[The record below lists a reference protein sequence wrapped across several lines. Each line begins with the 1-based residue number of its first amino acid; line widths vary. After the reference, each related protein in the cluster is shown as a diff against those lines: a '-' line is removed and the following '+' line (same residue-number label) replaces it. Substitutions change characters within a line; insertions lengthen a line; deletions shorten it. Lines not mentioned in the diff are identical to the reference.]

1 MKNGRNKLRQV
12 PWTGVI
18 SACTV
23 LAGAIA
29 SAEPYRDGDTVVFF
43 GDSITHGGF
52 YHTYVAAYYRT
63 RFPDR
68 TIRFVNSGI
77 GGDSAAG
84 AMRRISEDVTE
95 YAPTHVVFHFG
106 MNDIGRE
113 FYRATSDTA
122 SLMAREAAQ
131 AAYRENFTKL
141 VSAVRRENAGAAF
154 TYMTPSPYDDRM
166 IDDHAAESLEG
177 CNAGLSL
184 MAGFVLSAAKKDKV
198 FAVNVYSPL
207 ENCLVNTRKKI
218 PSFRLTALDR
228 VHPGIV
234 GHSLMAWEFLNAQRV
249 PALVSAVS
257 VDAGSGGVSA
267 VNADVGDVKVSAEG
281 LSFSVLAK
289 ALPFPVP
296 ALAKGFLSECEV
308 EAKLN
313 DERLRVTGL
322 DDGTDY
328 RLTIDGEDV
337 GTWRGAQLAMG
348 IGLGFNERTPQYRQA
363 QRVLRELEKLAGRE
377 RVLRNHH
384 SARWY
389 FGARGAPVDDME
401 AFGAWM
407 KDFKGDAWSGYFGKF
422 VPGYLSYWPNCRAER
437 EKLWEDQQK
446 AMELAKPCVRR
457 YVLSPVCPLTT
468 DARRLEARKAFS
480 ALKFGIF
487 IHWGIYAS
495 FAQGEWYLE
504 HAGLNEPEYAKAA
517 RSFNPQKFDARIW
530 VKAFKAAG
538 AKYVVF
544 TTRHHDGFS
553 MFDTKAT
560 DYDIVDATPFGQD
573 VVKELADACRKEGLK
588 LGFYYSLMDWHR
600 PDYPTGREKQARASV
615 AKGQEDYNS
624 YFAFM
629 KAQLT
634 ELLTNYGEILC
645 IWLDGEWDHD
655 PDDSNSKGF
664 VVPTLDWRFG
674 ELYEHI
680 HRLQPGC
687 LILNNHHHAMREGED
702 IQGFE
707 RDAPGENK
715 AGLSPGQKVQHEF
728 PLETCDT
735 MSDGA
740 WGYQVGV
747 TAYKSVEELR
757 DLLRYANEKG
767 ANLLLNIGPRPD
779 GRLPEQA
786 LERLGGMRK

>member
-1 MKNGRNKLRQV
+1 MKIEKRGIALLS
-12 PWTGVI
+12 GVVCLGTAL
-18 SACTV
+18 STAMV
-23 LAGAIA
+23 R
-29 SAEPYRDGDTVVFF
+29 AEPYRDGDTVVFL
-43 GDSITHGGF
+43 GDSITHGGS
-52 YHTYVAAYYRT
+52 YHTYVTAYYRT
-63 RFPDR
+63 RFPGR

-77 GGDSAAG
+77 GGDSASG
-84 AMRRISEDVTE
+84 AMRRIAEDVTE

-106 MNDIGRE
+106 MNDIGRDSYGAMSDAASLKARE
-113 FYRATSDTA
+113 SAQASYRA
-122 SLMAREAAQ
+122 
-131 AAYRENFTKL
+131 NFGRL

-154 TYMTPSPYDDRM
+154 TYMTPTPYDDRLV
-166 IDDHAAESLEG
+166 DDGAPEPLVG

-184 MAGFVLSAAKKDKV
+184 MAGFVLSAAEKDNV
-198 FAVNVYSPL
+198 LAVNCYSSL
-207 ENCLVNTRKKI
+207 ENCLVRTRRKI
-218 PSFRLTALDR
+218 PSFRLTRLDR
-228 VHPGIV
+228 VHPESV
-234 GHSLMAWEFLNAQRV
+234 GHSLMAWEFLKAQHV
-249 PALVSAVS
+249 PAVVSAVS
-257 VDAGSGGVSA
+257 VDAVSLRAEADNATVGEVAADGG
-267 VNADVGDVKVSAEG
+267 G

-296 ALAKGFLSECEV
+296 TLARGFLSEFEV
-308 EAKLN
+308 EKSLN
-313 DERLRVTGL
+313 DERLCVTGL
-322 DDGTDY
+322 DAGTDY
-328 RLTIDGEDV
+328 RLTIDGEEV
-337 GTWRGAQLAMG
+337 GTYRGVQLEKG
-348 IGLGFNERTPQYRQA
+348 VGLGFNERTPQCRQA

-634 ELLTNYGEILC
+634 ELLSNYGDVLC
-645 IWLDGEWDHD
+645 VWLDGEWDHD
-655 PDDSNSKGF
+655 KDDSNSKGLP
-664 VVPTLDWRFG
+664 VPPLDWRFD

-680 HRLQPGC
+680 HALQPKC
-687 LILNNHHHAMREGED
+687 LILNNHHHAMRDGED
-702 IQGFE
+702 IQAFE

-735 MSDGA
+735 MSNGA

-747 TAYKSVEELR
+747 TEYKSVEELR
-757 DLLRYANEKG
+757 GLLRSVNEKG
-767 ANLLLNIGPRPD
+767 ANLLLNIGPQPD
-779 GRLPEQA
+779 GLLPEQA
-786 LERLGGMRK
+786 LERLSQMGE